1 MKKLILF
8 LSILALTVTASFA
21 QAPQKFTYQAVVRD
35 ANNHLLASQ
44 SVGVQISIL
53 QGSVS
58 GSSVYVE
65 NQNALTNANG
75 LMTLEIGGGAVVN
88 GDFATID
95 WANGPYF
102 LKTEIDPN
110 GGTNYTVEGTQQLL
124 SVPYALYAGSA
135 ANSFSG
141 DYNDLT
147 NQPQIPQIPENIS
160 YFQNDAGY
168 ITMDSVPVVPTNV
181 SAFVNDE
188 GYLTSYTETDPQF
201 NAWDKD
207 YNDLI
212 NIPAIPTVPTHVSAF
227 TNDAR
232 YITMDS
238 LPVDVSFF
246 NNDVPYITESG
257 FQLTLNEI
265 NTTFD
270 TLNNTIGEM
279 NATIDSLRNRIAEL
293 EGTHTAP
300 TVMTTGISNVAHTTA
315 TLNGSVIYSGGST
328 VTARGFCHGTEQNP
342 TIESTTVSCG
352 SGEGSFSAN
361 LQNLTSAT
369 TYYVRAYAT
378 NVWGTSYGE
387 QQSFTT
393 LTEYVPSVEIT
404 AATDIDYTAFTCG
417 GDVTDS
423 GTYAVTAR
431 GICYA
436 TTPDPVMTGD
446 HVHLGNGTGVF
457 STTLTDLEPET
468 TYYVRAYA
476 VNSVGVSYSTSI
488 TVTTLTPSAPTVTTD
503 SVSMYNE
510 CTGTVLADGGAP
522 VTQRG
527 FCYARHPAPTIND
540 SVAFVEGTT
549 GIFTTTLRGL
559 TMALP
564 YYVRAFAT
572 NEKGTSYGNE
582 IEFMP
587 GCDLTPVVDFDGN
600 VYNVVQI
607 GSQCW
612 MKENLRT
619 THYANGTEIAHTVSA
634 LSDSIAYYYYP
645 DSRYYNQTDYGL
657 LYNWKALMGNAN
669 FSNAYPSGVQGICP
683 DGWHVPSRV
692 EFEQLINYVS
702 SQEEYSCNG
711 NLNSYLKALASTT
724 GWSSSSTACT
734 PGNDITTNNA
744 TGFSAMPAGTTL
756 NTNSSYAGYYNFGER
771 AVFWTSTK
779 GSNNNYGTVV
789 VLSSQSTSIGWSTTN
804 TTSPNTSKTN
814 GFSVR
819 CLRDY

>member
-1 MKKLILF
+1 MRKLLSFFVLAFMGLMLF
-8 LSILALTVTASFA
+8 S

-35 ANNHLLASQ
+35 AGNNLLASQ
-44 SVGVQISIL
+44 PVGVQISIL
-53 QGSVS
+53 QGSAN

-65 NQNALTNANG
+65 TQNAMTNANG

-88 GDFATID
+88 GDFASID

-102 LKTEIDPN
+102 LKTEIDPD
-110 GGTNYTVEGTQQLL
+110 GGSNYTVEGTQQLL
-124 SVPYALYAGSA
+124 SVPYALYAGNV

-141 DYNDLT
+141 SYNDLT
-147 NQPQIPQIPENIS
+147 DQPEIPTVPTNVS
-160 YFQNDAGY
+160 AFTNDAGY
-168 ITMDSVPVVPTNV
+168 ITMDSVPAIPTSI

-212 NIPAIPTVPTHVSAF
+212 NTPLIPTVPTNVSTF
-227 TNDAR
+227 INDAR

-238 LPVDVSFF
+238 LPVNVSYF
-246 NNDVPYITESG
+246 NNDVPYITESV
-257 FQLTLNEI
+257 FQLTVNEI
-265 NTTFD
+265 NSTFD
-270 TLNNTIGEM
+270 TLNNTIDDM
-279 NATIDSLRNRIAEL
+279 NATIDSLRDRIAEL

-328 VTARGFCHGTEQNP
+328 VAARGFCLGTEQNP

-352 SGEGSFSAN
+352 SGEGIFSAN
-361 LQNLTSAT
+361 MQNLTSAT

-387 QQSFTT
+387 QQTFTT
-393 LTEYVPSVEIT
+393 LTEHAPTVEIT
-404 AATDIDYTAFTCG
+404 AATDIDYTSFTCG

-446 HVHLGNGTGVF
+446 HVHMGNGTGTF
-457 STTLTDLEPET
+457 STTLTDLAQET
-468 TYYVRAYA
+468 TYFVRAYA
-476 VNSVGVSYSTSI
+476 VNAVGVSYSTSI
-488 TVTTLTPSAPTVTTD
+488 TVTTLTPSAPMVTTD
-503 SVSMYNE
+503 SVSIYNV
-510 CTGTVLADGGAP
+510 CTGTVSADGGAP

-527 FCYARHPAPTIND
+527 FCYARHPAPTVND
-540 SVAFVEGTT
+540 SVALVEGTT
-549 GIFTTTLRGL
+549 GSFTATLRGL
-559 TMALP
+559 TMDLP

-619 THYANGTEIAHTVSA
+619 THYADGTVIEATVSA
-634 LSDSIAYYYYP
+634 LSDSVAYYYYP
-645 DSRYYNQTDYGL
+645 DNRYYNQTDYGL
-657 LYNWKALMGNAN
+657 LYNWKALMRNAS

-683 DGWHVPSRV
+683 NGWHVPSKT
-692 EFEQLINYVS
+692 EWDQLINYVK
-702 SQEEYSCNG
+702 SQEDFSCNG
-711 NLNSYLKALASTT
+711 NLNNYLKALASTT
-724 GWSSSSTACT
+724 GWSSNTTVCT
-734 PGNDITTNNA
+734 PGNDITANNA
-744 TGFSAMPAGTTL
+744 SGFSAMPAGRTYPDGNSSSYSNFGVRAFYWTTTIGASVSFATVINMYSGATAVL
-756 NTNSSYAGYYNFGER
+756 YETTNSGGGANPR
-771 AVFWTSTK
+771 LTS
-779 GSNNNYGTVV
+779 
-789 VLSSQSTSIGWSTTN
+789 
-804 TTSPNTSKTN
+804 

-819 CLRDY
+819 CLKDF